1 MIPTTKKWEISSFI
15 TPEVENELQGYP
27 PILRQILFNR
37 GYSTHESAR
46 QYLKAEKP
54 PRTSPVDLSGISEAV
69 ARIQKAIT
77 KDETIAIYGDYDVD
91 GVTATALL
99 MQYLRIQG
107 VTAIGYIPD
116 RFEEGYGLNND
127 ALESLKNDG
136 VSLVITVDCG
146 IRSIDEANFA
156 HKIGLDL
163 IISDHHHPG
172 NEIPSAIA
180 VIDPKQV
187 NDTYPEKELA
197 GVGLAYKL
205 IEAFNSHQEHPI
217 IDHRDFLDLV
227 ALGTVADLAPLV
239 GENRYLVR
247 KGLEYIRKPRRQG
260 IMSLI
265 GVSGLNPRQISAT
278 DIGFALGPRLNA
290 AGRLESAQAAL
301 ELLLTRDVGKA
312 AYLAQELEIRN
323 RERQKITRTIQ
334 AQAEEIATSIDSDP
348 LILFAVHPDFNP
360 GVVGLAASRLTDQFY
375 RPSIVGQIGNEFT
388 RASCRS
394 IHEFHITSALD
405 QCSDLMEYYGGHAAA
420 AGFTIRNENLSE
432 LHDRLKVIAVEQLST
447 TDLRPTIKADVEI
460 PLSEL
465 DPRIIEYLDWLE
477 PTGYGN
483 PQALFCSR
491 DLIVRNSRTVG
502 KENSHLKM
510 TVSDGWVTY
519 DAIAFRQGQW
529 QEHMPSKID
538 LMYTFEV
545 NEFRGRKSLQLNVR
559 DLKPSGMDLV

>member
-1 MIPTTKKWEISSFI
+1 MIPTSNKWELSSFI
-15 TPEVENELQGYP
+15 PPEAEKELQGYP

-37 GYSTHESAR
+37 GYSTHELAR

-54 PRTSPVDLSGISEAV
+54 AVTSPDDLSGIPEAV
-69 ARIQKAIT
+69 TRIQRAIT
-77 KDETIAIYGDYDVD
+77 NNETIAIYGDYDVD

-99 MQYLRIQG
+99 IQYLRIQG
-107 VTAIGYIPD
+107 AAAVGYIPD

-146 IRSIDEANFA
+146 IRSIEEATFA
-156 HKIGLDL
+156 QIIGLDL

-172 NEIPSAIA
+172 DEIPSAIA

-187 NDTYPEKELA
+187 DDSYPEKELA

-205 IEAFNSHQEHPI
+205 IEALNSRQAHPK
-217 IDHRDFLDLV
+217 IDHHDFLDLV

-247 KGLEYIRKPRRQG
+247 KGLEYIRKPLRQG

-265 GVSGLNPRQISAT
+265 GVAGLNPRQLSAT

-301 ELLLTRDVGKA
+301 ELLITKDVGQA

-323 RERQKITRTIQ
+323 RERQKITRIIQ
-334 AQAEEIATSIDSDP
+334 DQAEEIATSIDSDP

-375 RPSIVGQIGNEFT
+375 RPSIVGQIGQEFT

-394 IHEFHITSALD
+394 IREFHITSALD

-420 AGFTIRNENLSE
+420 AGFTIRNENLPE
-432 LHDRLKVIAVEQLST
+432 LHDRLKFIAGEQLSK

-502 KENSHLKM
+502 KENNHLKM

-519 DAIAFRQGQW
+519 DAIAFRQGRW
-529 QEHMPSKID
+529 QEHMPSQID

-545 NEFRGRKSLQLNVR
+545 NEFRGRKTLQLNVR
-559 DLKPSGMDLV
+559 DLKPSGMD